1 MMRSRSRL
9 VMQLQVCLSALAL
22 ACLPAAPAF
31 AQDAAA
37 LLKAPAGAT
46 SCSGC
51 HGASGSALPT
61 LSNLTAAQIEDA
73 MTAFSSGT
81 REATLMNRIAKGYSP
96 EETRAIAVWIA
107 AQPAKAGASK

>member
-1 MMRSRSRL
+1 MH
-9 VMQLQVCLSALAL
+9 LQVCLSALAL
-22 ACLPAAPAF
+22 VCVFGAPAY

-37 LLKAPAGAT
+37 LLNAPAGAT

-51 HGASGSALPT
+51 HGASGPALPT

-73 MTAFSSGT
+73 MVAFSSGA
-81 REATLMNRIAKGYSP
+81 REATLMNRIAKGYSS

-107 AQPAKAGASK
+107 AQPVKAGASK